1 MKGDISMRSRKLIC
15 VGLDVHKNNVWA
27 CVAFKNPDVKYDELK
42 FVTKKFNSNHT
53 DLVEMCDWARS
64 VVPQQL
70 IHSPEDL
77 AFHVYM
83 ESTGKYSSPVYDVCE
98 EMGMIPHIVNPKHV
112 RMIDGQKKDQKDCAW
127 IAELGSNGL
136 LRESYIPQRPIREVR
151 GLSRMRTKLVQ
162 ERGNEF
168 RRIRNILTEA
178 NCRVDL
184 IFSGVEGESAM
195 RVIQYMITTDEPDFY
210 EVKKLIR
217 KSCKIMKYSNK
228 EEKKEKEEE
237 LRKAIVGAKFSPQQK
252 FKLRSAYD
260 KIDQINKQIRN
271 YELMMHQTLEPFKLY
286 LDLLDSIP
294 GISELSAM
302 QILGEIGTD
311 MDHFENE
318 KQFIS
323 WCGLCPQSNESNNK
337 HKSVKIG
344 KGGYYLKPVL
354 IQCALAAVRHPY
366 FKAKYE
372 SISKRRGKKRA
383 LIAIAR
389 KLMVIAYH
397 LFKTGEFFREDYG
410 DESSENIWSEENT
423 ASEETEETSIPSDAR
438 QTAQELADI
447 LADADLEAIKP
458 KLEKLLI
465 QMGIPHPIQKATRLN
480 AV

>member
-1 MKGDISMRSRKLIC
+1 MSMRPRKSIC

-53 DLVEMCDWARS
+53 DLVDMCDWARS
-64 VVPQQL
+64 VVPKQL
-70 IHSPEDL
+70 VQSPEDL
-77 AFHVYM
+77 AIHVYM

-112 RMIDGQKKDQKDCAW
+112 RMIEGQKKDQKDCAW

-136 LRESYIPQRPIREVR
+136 LRESYIPQRPIREAR
-151 GLSRMRTKLVQ
+151 GLSRTRTKLVQ
-162 ERGNEF
+162 ERGNVF

-184 IFSGVEGESAM
+184 VFSGIEGESAM
-195 RVIQYMITTDEPDFY
+195 RVIMYMIETEEPDFY
-210 EVKKLIR
+210 EVLKLIR
-217 KSCKIMKYSNK
+217 KSCKIMKYSS
-228 EEKKEKEEE
+228 EEERKEKEEE

-252 FKLRSAYD
+252 FKLRSAYE
-260 KIDQINKQIRN
+260 KIDQLNKQIRN
-271 YELMMHQTLEPFKLY
+271 YEYMMHQTLEPFNNY

-294 GISELSAM
+294 GISKLAAM
-302 QILGEIGTD
+302 QILAEIGTD

-337 HKSVKIG
+337 HKTVKIG

-354 IQCALAAVRHPY
+354 IQCALAAVKSHY
-366 FKAKYE
+366 FKVKYE
-372 SISKRRGKKRA
+372 SISRRRGKKRA

-397 LFKTGEFFREDYG
+397 LFQTGEYFREDYG
-410 DESSENIWSEENT
+410 QEKLENSWSEENKT
-423 ASEETEETSIPSDAR
+423 SEETEETPISSDAR

-447 LADADLEAIKP
+447 LADADLDKLKP
-458 KLEKLLI
+458 KIEQLLI
-465 QMGIPHPIQKATRLN
+465 QMGITQAIQKATKLN
-480 AV
+480 AS

>member
-1 MKGDISMRSRKLIC
+1 MSMRPRKSIC

-27 CVAFKNPDVKYDELK
+27 CVAFKNLDVKHDELK

-53 DLVEMCDWARS
+53 DLVDMCDWSRS
-64 VVPQQL
+64 VVPKQL
-70 IHSPEDL
+70 LQSPEDL
-77 AFHVYM
+77 AIHVYM

-136 LRESYIPQRPIREVR
+136 LRESYIPGRPIREAR
-151 GLSRMRTKLVQ
+151 GLSRTRTKLVQ
-162 ERGNEF
+162 ERGDVF

-184 IFSGVEGESAM
+184 IFSGIEGESAM
-195 RVIQYMITTDEPDFY
+195 RVIHYMIETDEPDFY
-210 EVKKLIR
+210 EVRRLIR
-217 KSCKIMKYSNK
+217 KTCKIMKYSS
-228 EEKKEKEEE
+228 EEERKEKEEE

-252 FKLRSAYD
+252 FKLRSAYE
-260 KIDQINKQIRN
+260 KIDQLNKQIRN
-271 YELMMHQTLEPFKLY
+271 YEYMMHQTLEPFNNY
-286 LDLLDSIP
+286 LELLDSIP
-294 GISELSAM
+294 GISKLAAM

-323 WCGLCPQSNESNNK
+323 WCGLCPQSNQSNNK
-337 HKSVKIG
+337 HNSVKIG

-354 IQCALAAVRHPY
+354 IQCALAAVKNPY

-372 SISKRRGKKRA
+372 SISRRRGKKRA

-397 LFKTGEFFREDYG
+397 LFQTGEYFREDYG
-410 DESSENIWSEENT
+410 QENLENSWSEENT
-423 ASEETEETSIPSDAR
+423 TSEETEDTSISSDAR

-447 LADADLEAIKP
+447 LADADLEKLKP
-458 KLEKLLI
+458 KIEELLI
-465 QMGIPHPIQKATRLN
+465 QMGITQTIKKATRIN
-480 AV
+480 PI